1 MGGVIIDGSERNIN
15 YVKNRDYFWKYDL
28 NPVTSFITKENIN
41 EMISNKLTE
50 LNIEKDIGILSV
62 DIDGVD
68 YWVLD
73 EISSIEPSIIIC
85 EYNSIFGNDYPLTVP
100 YDKKF
105 IREKHHYS
113 NLYWGANLKAF
124 DNLLQKRG
132 YLYIGSNLQNSNAFY
147 VKKELAEEY
156 LNDLLEN
163 IPDFEVSKVRESRDK
178 DGGLNLLRD
187 KVRLVH
193 IQELELIN
201 LDTNQISKIKELL

>member
-85 EYNSIFGNDYPLTVP
+85 EYNSIDNRMDQV
-100 YDKKF
+100 
-105 IREKHHYS
+105 
-113 NLYWGANLKAF
+113 KAW
-124 DNLLQKRG
+124 LLDVDPC
-132 YLYIGSNLQNSNAFY
+132 LVIDS
-147 VKKELAEEY
+147 
-156 LNDLLEN
+156 
-163 IPDFEVSKVRESRDK
+163 FEAQ
-178 DGGLNLLRD
+178 LP
-187 KVRLVH
+187 
-193 IQELELIN
+193 
-201 LDTNQISKIKELL
+201 